1 MHLYDLLKKD
11 KLTPEIKK
19 LVGYESDEIR
29 VASLGVLMEA
39 EESPWTV
46 HPDEEL
52 PPEVLQK
59 EIREIME
66 LDSYHQLMNGFADK
80 VIQEKGQDAETAKM
94 ELAKAISLM
103 DAGSPLAGRLD
114 ELLRDESSL
123 VGRYA
128 MEAAAKFKAREHVP
142 LLIRKLADPST
153 REDAR
158 AALEKYGAK
167 IIGMLGDYLEDPAE
181 PPAVRE
187 AVTSVLAGIGTPDVA
202 EFLLQALAGGQE
214 ELQSDLIDAL
224 DKIRSRTPNLP
235 VSVEA
240 VRMLIVKE
248 VVHYT
253 HEKKPSA
260 VINIFKLLGLVYSH
274 EDIFRAYQNI
284 QVRTKDS
291 VAYALE
297 LLDYTIEKEMR
308 DLIFPVLED
317 FTAANKTA

>member
-1 MHLYDLLKKD
+1 
-11 KLTPEIKK
+11 
-19 LVGYESDEIR
+19 
-29 VASLGVLMEA
+29 
-39 EESPWTV
+39 
-46 HPDEEL
+46 
-52 PPEVLQK
+52 
-59 EIREIME
+59 
-66 LDSYHQLMNGFADK
+66 
-80 VIQEKGQDAETAKM
+80 M

-103 DAGSPLAGRLD
+103 DACSPLAGRLD
-114 ELLRDESSL
+114 ELLRDESPV

-128 MEAAAKFKAREHVP
+128 MEAAAKFRAREHVP
-142 LLIRKLADPST
+142 LLIRKLADPLS

-158 AALEKYGAK
+158 TALEKYGPK

-181 PPAVRE
+181 PLVVRE

-202 EFLLQALAGGQE
+202 EFLLQALAENQE

-224 DKIRSRTPNLP
+224 DKIRSRTANLP
-235 VSVEA
+235 VSPEA

-248 VVHYT
+248 VVRYA

-308 DLIFPVLED
+308 DLIFPILED
-317 FTAANKTA
+317 FTAANKTV